1 MARAKKTMIPNNILA
16 EMTPS
21 MTFEPT
27 EDGLR
32 KALYSIIPNAVEYA
46 KCGKSGYASFL
57 IKFAE
62 KALPEFRIN
71 APSKNISPEEYSKML
86 EPLFNRGENN
96 ENECKINEAS
106 IDAIDK

>member
-1 MARAKKTMIPNNILA
+1 MARTKKTITPINTLT

-46 KCGKSGYASFL
+46 KSGKSGYASFL

-62 KALPEFRIN
+62 KALPEFRLN
-71 APSKNISPEEYSKML
+71 APSKNIPPEEYSKML

-96 ENECKINEAS
+96 ENDCEINEAS
-106 IDAIDK
+106 ADAID